1 MDRARVLQR
10 LGKVRIKAH
19 QRLGRMQVGLHLDR
33 ARVLR
38 HLGRARVLQRLGKA
52 CQLLDLVELEQQEA
66 DFRLEMRP
74 KVVEAVV
81 GVVEPRGENLR
92 GVETSQMQP
101 VMSRYLNLLVPEA
114 VLVWVQLYS

>member
-1 MDRARVLQR
+1 M
-10 LGKVRIKAH
+10 
-19 QRLGRMQVGLHLDR
+19 DR

-52 CQLLDLVELEQQEA
+52 CQLLDLVELEQQEV